1 MIACTVNVSGHRYT
15 GLFASTC
22 AAVIDAL
29 TRFPGA
35 TRISARAGA

>member
-1 MIACTVNVSGHRYT
+1 MIACTVNVGGRTYT

-29 TRFPGA
+29 ARFPHA
-35 TRISARAGA
+35 TRISVRAKA